1 MNKRCIDYNSI
12 QVKELSD
19 ELGLKP
25 IIVAAKIAV
34 WQDKNNTYD
43 FPSANDLVEGIL
55 KSNEKTLNQTEI
67 TIGNK
72 KYKQGIYSFKEI
84 FENIGEKLVSEEV
97 DFVFEQNSELEKIGT
112 RKQYSEYLSTIFPNS
127 KVKDILYHGT
137 TESFDTF
144 QVPMEQNALGNLY
157 SAGLHFGTL
166 EQASIFDNSLVQ
178 NVQPINPDNIKY
190 EDLASKGD
198 SVRFG
203 NKNYY
208 YNENKK
214 LIESIT
220 SITSDGEFN
229 TSNKS
234 ISFEELPK
242 SVINTLEERKQK
254 YIDSLNEEINK
265 DKNKTLKIIPVL
277 LNISKLYGSE
287 DVQHNEVWDEILR
300 KTIKTSTEG
309 IVYENKFEG
318 EGKSYIVTDSKQ
330 VYILGSKKDTEHFSE
345 FVKNYK
351 NPNNHANKL
360 LKMLYGLSNQS
371 IDNMKVEIVDNIVEA
386 GHFDNGII
394 RLNVNSTNP
403 ETVFTHEV
411 IHALTA
417 LKLAYWK
424 KNSPKVYKDMEKVW
438 IDSKAI
444 LDPSNTRY
452 EFSSID
458 EFYAALSKQSFV
470 EELAAIKDDSFIGKL
485 IQMFKDMLS
494 KLGIKVEGTLA
505 ERALNN
511 LTNIV
516 KSEIGSTDSQ
526 VGKLKIVDNKPKTY
540 YQNNSGQ
547 SNQDFIASEKTIRD
561 LAARLANRI
570 GIEVEFIS
578 DRSQNFKGK
587 LEGNIAT
594 INLAYATLDTSIHEI
609 LGHPIINAIKNKVSL
624 KEETYNT
631 DKGKE
636 SVLIEQRSVLYNNLL
651 KELESGKGK
660 EVLDRIKKDY
670 PIRESNFYRIDKGYV
685 NDKWVDVLYDKNRNR
700 VEEAGIGMEARAFLK
715 KLNNNIYT
723 DSLVVAKYD
732 LEEQQEEAIVELV
745 SLMTAEKLDAV
756 KDGKLISLLK
766 RLLKEMATFMR
777 NLLRQKEIEVDKLP
791 DNMTLND
798 IANILAYSNSKIIL
812 PENEVIYTTPDNQ
825 TFKTYQEASNHISK
839 LANSVKDV
847 DLTNKN
853 LDINEMPDYFVF
865 NQGEDG
871 DSVRVFKKDNK
882 WFSQY
887 MGEEDINEISK
898 QEALEI
904 WKDSIKYAPINEG
917 TNMKTTPQNLQAFI
931 EKNKEFEQS
940 KEIIEEWK
948 KVNSIKYNPE
958 EIYSRGQGFYSV
970 VGAYSQFDVK
980 LMFQN
985 LLHHIEDNKKA
996 GGHFA
1001 ISAFTKP
1008 IDKNISH
1015 LEGGGGKIK
1024 FVIYP
1029 KPEDIL
1035 WATNRDAYSGSVW
1048 DAAEK
1053 VNKDKKS
1060 ELLGVSYT
1068 KYPSLAN
1075 INSVQPNLASIVD
1088 NLADHHNELGIVL
1101 SNNFRLEVDED
1112 VPYEI
1117 KRLVGVV
1124 NSVLDDT
1131 YGKIKKPEI
1140 AVKGSTVKVFE
1151 VHDNWDINDDGSTK
1165 IINTYLDEKKALDFI
1180 DAYQDKSVEAG
1191 KRFTLVKS
1199 QRNNGIQPNI
1209 TEKDLKESIGK
1220 IKDKVAKFK
1229 TSFDIEELSYQIL
1242 EDVGDTGDN
1251 DERPFGL
1258 FINNTDVG
1266 GNISDYIQN
1275 FETREQAENWV
1286 EDNGDEYRSR
1296 YKGKEYNEQALI
1308 NTKISALKEV
1318 AKKYPRSLIRSEVIN
1333 SNNFNT
1339 YYQKSVEGGQEMQG
1353 KLSKDNVQVGDLIV
1367 NDKVR
1372 LRVTALNENDLT
1384 TEDGQTIPYDADFN
1398 VFRTAPN
1405 EEISNNK
1412 PIDDVPFNEHESEL
1426 SENKPIEDLAM
1437 EEADNYIPLNPTE
1450 VEVATFD
1457 WVSKIVTSYE
1467 EMGKELSNVSRNNS
1481 GKTLY
1486 NDNVT
1491 HASKIRNI
1499 NKEHATE
1506 TELLKTIKQAA
1517 SIVMY
1522 VSNLKYN
1529 LISKGEISTD
1539 NSAYTNVLNSNL
1551 LGLAKKIAADYKGD
1565 TSEWT
1570 DEQHKKYTEMAA
1582 YIRTYLDIHTN
1593 QSEIANLKLIMKQ
1606 SRNQTEDINAYLKSI
1621 GQSSDYN
1628 SAAQDIQEV
1637 IDAMEE
1643 INLTLKYS
1651 THFAHTLQINNKKEI
1666 AAKIASNNEVIEKK
1680 NNKILAKIA
1689 LNVEKIVKNPEK
1701 KETLEEENEELRK
1714 GLKEMKTI
1722 SSVQQIQNEMMD
1734 GNDNGFLKAVTGSIH
1749 DLGDASMTLL
1759 ANRVEE
1765 NFQKMQNRFA
1775 PMGKE
1780 MTDAWTDFSEDLGAV
1795 YDDEKVMKNFTEII
1809 EYTDR
1814 EGIERTEK
1822 HFISERDMKAYY
1834 EDYHK
1839 TANEIGAIGKEIT
1852 ELYKNISTKPVADE
1866 VEHKAQNDAN
1876 DAIRAEIQGLRV
1888 KIAKIQKDFT
1898 EKLAFSKDKTD
1909 SYIDDNGDIAY
1920 YNNTIGDH
1928 FMRMLDDYKK
1938 ANGEQGLQSFYHY
1951 VESNLDI
1958 KTMKYDNKSFRRNSE
1973 ESYINHLIANSFKG
1987 DILVPK
1993 YSSKLL
1999 IPKKG
2004 SYPSNKLAALS
2015 ASERKAFDIVTK
2027 IYYESQMDLPEYSRP
2042 GTRVPSVPKEYMQK
2056 NLKDK
2061 MAIGKILK
2069 QEFTDHFSDEI
2080 SENDS
2085 KKIPI
2090 YYVGNSMNANEIS
2103 DNYFGTVL
2111 MFAKQAAAFRAKADT
2126 LHLAKEMQYTLGKSK
2141 QQDRTGEIMINKS
2154 LAAMGIT
2161 EAIPSGTDWRQWF
2174 LEKWIDGVF
2183 FGKTNTP
2190 ISWKVGK
2197 HNVRIDKILN
2207 KFMGFSAFGTIGGV
2221 KIVNFFTNLGM
2232 ANTANLM
2239 NTTGYFEGAKTEQ
2252 LYSWVQYMKALY
2264 SGGKVMWDMLLD
2276 HVKQTEYSS
2285 SVYAELMDELEPL
2298 QGEYFDKFGNQLN
2311 RSFLGKAF
2319 STTTWF
2325 APSQFAEVQPQITA
2339 MIATLEN
2346 IPVKL
2351 LDGSSTTL
2359 WKALTASNDL
2369 NANWQTIES
2378 SGDIVGWRN
2387 VREDV
2392 LINKKRKL
2400 EEVNRKLQGNY
2411 KSLGGINSPIM
2422 RQNVFGRM
2430 LENYKKWV
2438 VPGFLSRY
2446 KEDGYS
2452 INRNE
2457 RDEGRYRVLF
2467 NYILSDAK
2475 WMWQSIGDKKVTP
2488 LDILW
2493 ITPENIDRVR
2503 QYFTDEQIIAIR
2515 QAVIEQAF
2523 ITFTSIF
2530 AVIFLAIGKGSDDD
2544 DYMFSTAAAI
2554 TLKISRDFNYFQPLN
2569 IDTPFTTEFFLNE
2582 KPDDMGLS
2590 VPLTSGM
2597 QDVMRIAKNPF
2608 AVMRTLDQIDALF
2621 EILTSNPSATYVKG
2635 DNKGKLK
2642 VGVAGLKL
2650 IGVTTGTDGKIFTDP
2665 LSR

>member
-1 MNKRCIDYNSI
+1 MNRRCINKNAP
-12 QVKELSD
+12 QVIELSKELRMSNV
-19 ELGLKP
+19 
-25 IIVAAKIAV
+25 IVAAKIAV

-43 FPSANDLVEGIL
+43 FPSANDLVEGI
-55 KSNEKTLNQTEI
+55 
-67 TIGNK
+67 
-72 KYKQGIYSFKEI
+72 
-84 FENIGEKLVSEEV
+84 
-97 DFVFEQNSELEKIGT
+97 
-112 RKQYSEYLSTIFPNS
+112 
-127 KVKDILYHGT
+127 
-137 TESFDTF
+137 
-144 QVPMEQNALGNLY
+144 
-157 SAGLHFGTL
+157 
-166 EQASIFDNSLVQ
+166 
-178 NVQPINPDNIKY
+178 
-190 EDLASKGD
+190 
-198 SVRFG
+198 
-203 NKNYY
+203 
-208 YNENKK
+208 
-214 LIESIT
+214 
-220 SITSDGEFN
+220 
-229 TSNKS
+229 
-234 ISFEELPK
+234 
-242 SVINTLEERKQK
+242 
-254 YIDSLNEEINK
+254 
-265 DKNKTLKIIPVL
+265 
-277 LNISKLYGSE
+277 
-287 DVQHNEVWDEILR
+287 
-300 KTIKTSTEG
+300 
-309 IVYENKFEG
+309 
-318 EGKSYIVTDSKQ
+318 
-330 VYILGSKKDTEHFSE
+330 
-345 FVKNYK
+345 
-351 NPNNHANKL
+351 
-360 LKMLYGLSNQS
+360 
-371 IDNMKVEIVDNIVEA
+371 
-386 GHFDNGII
+386 
-394 RLNVNSTNP
+394 
-403 ETVFTHEV
+403 
-411 IHALTA
+411 
-417 LKLAYWK
+417 
-424 KNSPKVYKDMEKVW
+424 
-438 IDSKAI
+438 
-444 LDPSNTRY
+444 
-452 EFSSID
+452 SS
-458 EFYAALSKQSFV
+458 Q
-470 EELAAIKDDSFIGKL
+470 
-485 IQMFKDMLS
+485 
-494 KLGIKVEGTLA
+494 
-505 ERALNN
+505 
-511 LTNIV
+511 
-516 KSEIGSTDSQ
+516 
-526 VGKLKIVDNKPKTY
+526 PKTY
-540 YQNNSGQ
+540 YQTGESKEAI
-547 SNQDFIASEKTIRD
+547 IASEKTIRD

-570 GIEVEFIS
+570 GIEVKFIS

-594 INLAYATLDTSIHEI
+594 VNLAYANLDTPIHEI
-609 LGHPIINAIKNKVSL
+609 LGHPIINTIKNKISF
-624 KEETYNT
+624 KEETFDT

-660 EVLDRIKKDY
+660 EVLDRIKRDY
-670 PIRESNFYRIDKGYV
+670 SANPLEKKSIFKEKEVMSVKFRV
-685 NDKWVDVLYDKNRNR
+685 NDITEDKYFTITYKDESSESIFFDNLD
-700 VEEAGIGMEARAFLK
+700 EESIIQLS
-715 KLNNNIYT
+715 KLAKSYT
-723 DSLVVAKYD
+723 

-745 SLMTAEKLDAV
+745 SLMAAEKLDAV

-812 PENEVIYTTPDNQ
+812 PGNEVIYTTPDNQ
-825 TFKTYQEASNHISK
+825 TFKTYQEASNHIAEMTK
-839 LANSVKDV
+839 NVKDV
-847 DLTNKN
+847 DLDNIRISSQ
-853 LDINEMPDYFVF
+853 DRIDPIN
-865 NQGEDG
+865 
-871 DSVRVFKKDNK
+871 SKKIKRVYIKSEYELGLGLLTEYIIEYTDNTT
-882 WFSQY
+882 QRY
-887 MGEEDINEISK
+887 MSEELTQEQSK
-898 QEALEI
+898 FF
-904 WKDSIKYAPINEG
+904 DSIIS
-917 TNMKTTPQNLQAFI
+917 TPHIKDFI
-931 EKNKEFEQS
+931 EKNKEYEQS

-948 KVNSIKYNPE
+948 KVNGIKYNPE

-970 VGAYSQFDVK
+970 VGAYSTFDVK

-1029 KPEDIL
+1029 KSEDIL

-1068 KYPSLAN
+1068 KYPSLQN
-1075 INSVQPNLASIVD
+1075 INSVQPNLASIID
-1088 NLADHHNELGIVL
+1088 NLSDHHNELGIVL

-1117 KRLVGVV
+1117 KRLVGVI

-1131 YGKIKKPEI
+1131 YGKIKKP
-1140 AVKGSTVKVFE
+1140 TVNQSK
-1151 VHDNWDINDDGSTK
+1151 DIRWRVD
-1165 IINTYLDEKKALDFI
+1165 
-1180 DAYQDKSVEAG
+1180 YQDMTSEREFYFSTEKEALEFVEKEKIG
-1191 KRFTLVKS
+1191 QIPEEQVYYSKPFKENFNGG
-1199 QRNNGIQPNI
+1199 QGIQPTI
-1209 TEKDLKESIGK
+1209 TEKDLKLGFNGVRNK
-1220 IKDKVAKFK
+1220 LLD
-1229 TSFDIEELSYQIL
+1229 EEK
-1242 EDVGDTGDN
+1242 N
-1251 DERPFGL
+1251 
-1258 FINNTDVG
+1258 
-1266 GNISDYIQN
+1266 
-1275 FETREQAENWV
+1275 
-1286 EDNGDEYRSR
+1286 
-1296 YKGKEYNEQALI
+1296 KEYSEQALI

-1367 NDKVR
+1367 NNSVG

-1384 TEDGQTIPYDADFN
+1384 AEDGQTIPYDADFN

-1405 EEISNNK
+1405 EISNNK
-1412 PIDDVPFNEHESEL
+1412 SIEDVPFNEYESEL

-1506 TELLKTIKQAA
+1506 SELLKTIKQAA

-1529 LISKGEISTD
+1529 LISKGEVSTD
-1539 NSAYTNVLNSNL
+1539 KSAYTNVLNSPL

-1628 SAAQDIQEV
+1628 SAAQDIQQV

-1666 AAKIASNNEVIEKK
+1666 AAKIASNNEIIEKK

-1689 LNVEKIVKNPEK
+1689 LNEEKIVKNPEK
-1701 KETLEEENEELRK
+1701 KEKLEEENEELRK
-1714 GLKEMKTI
+1714 GLKEIKTV
-1722 SSVQQIQNEMMD
+1722 SSVQQIQNELMD

-1909 SYIDDNGDIAY
+1909 SYIDDNGDVAY

-1958 KTMKYDNKSFRRNSE
+1958 KTMKYDNKSFRRSSE
-1973 ESYINHLIANSFKG
+1973 ESYINYLIANSFKG

-2015 ASERKAFDIVTK
+2015 DSERKAFDIVTK

-2239 NTTGYFEGAKTEQ
+2239 NTTGYFEGAKNEK
-2252 LYSWVQYMKALY
+2252 LYSWVQYMKAIY

-2369 NANWQTIES
+2369 NANWQTIDS

-2392 LINKKRKL
+2392 LVNKKRKL

>member
-1 MNKRCIDYNSI
+1 MAC
-12 QVKELSD
+12 
-19 ELGLKP
+19 
-25 IIVAAKIAV
+25 
-34 WQDKNNTYD
+34 
-43 FPSANDLVEGIL
+43 
-55 KSNEKTLNQTEI
+55 
-67 TIGNK
+67 
-72 KYKQGIYSFKEI
+72 KYKY
-84 FENIGEKLVSEEV
+84 
-97 DFVFEQNSELEKIGT
+97 
-112 RKQYSEYLSTIFPNS
+112 
-127 KVKDILYHGT
+127 
-137 TESFDTF
+137 
-144 QVPMEQNALGNLY
+144 
-157 SAGLHFGTL
+157 
-166 EQASIFDNSLVQ
+166 
-178 NVQPINPDNIKY
+178 
-190 EDLASKGD
+190 
-198 SVRFG
+198 
-203 NKNYY
+203 
-208 YNENKK
+208 
-214 LIESIT
+214 
-220 SITSDGEFN
+220 
-229 TSNKS
+229 
-234 ISFEELPK
+234 
-242 SVINTLEERKQK
+242 
-254 YIDSLNEEINK
+254 
-265 DKNKTLKIIPVL
+265 
-277 LNISKLYGSE
+277 
-287 DVQHNEVWDEILR
+287 
-300 KTIKTSTEG
+300 
-309 IVYENKFEG
+309 
-318 EGKSYIVTDSKQ
+318 
-330 VYILGSKKDTEHFSE
+330 
-345 FVKNYK
+345 
-351 NPNNHANKL
+351 
-360 LKMLYGLSNQS
+360 
-371 IDNMKVEIVDNIVEA
+371 
-386 GHFDNGII
+386 
-394 RLNVNSTNP
+394 
-403 ETVFTHEV
+403 
-411 IHALTA
+411 
-417 LKLAYWK
+417 
-424 KNSPKVYKDMEKVW
+424 
-438 IDSKAI
+438 
-444 LDPSNTRY
+444 
-452 EFSSID
+452 
-458 EFYAALSKQSFV
+458 
-470 EELAAIKDDSFIGKL
+470 
-485 IQMFKDMLS
+485 
-494 KLGIKVEGTLA
+494 
-505 ERALNN
+505 
-511 LTNIV
+511 
-516 KSEIGSTDSQ
+516 
-526 VGKLKIVDNKPKTY
+526 
-540 YQNNSGQ
+540 
-547 SNQDFIASEKTIRD
+547 
-561 LAARLANRI
+561 
-570 GIEVEFIS
+570 
-578 DRSQNFKGK
+578 
-587 LEGNIAT
+587 
-594 INLAYATLDTSIHEI
+594 
-609 LGHPIINAIKNKVSL
+609 
-624 KEETYNT
+624 
-631 DKGKE
+631 
-636 SVLIEQRSVLYNNLL
+636 
-651 KELESGKGK
+651 
-660 EVLDRIKKDY
+660 
-670 PIRESNFYRIDKGYV
+670 
-685 NDKWVDVLYDKNRNR
+685 NDKWYSR
-700 VEEAGIGMEARAFLK
+700 EEIF
-715 KLNNNIYT
+715 
-723 DSLVVAKYD
+723 
-732 LEEQQEEAIVELV
+732 
-745 SLMTAEKLDAV
+745 
-756 KDGKLISLLK
+756 
-766 RLLKEMATFMR
+766 
-777 NLLRQKEIEVDKLP
+777 
-791 DNMTLND
+791 
-798 IANILAYSNSKIIL
+798 NILAN
-812 PENEVIYTTPDNQ
+812 EN
-825 TFKTYQEASNHISK
+825 
-839 LANSVKDV
+839 
-847 DLTNKN
+847 
-853 LDINEMPDYFVF
+853 
-865 NQGEDG
+865 
-871 DSVRVFKKDNK
+871 
-882 WFSQY
+882 
-887 MGEEDINEISK
+887 
-898 QEALEI
+898 
-904 WKDSIKYAPINEG
+904 
-917 TNMKTTPQNLQAFI
+917 
-931 EKNKEFEQS
+931 
-940 KEIIEEWK
+940 
-948 KVNSIKYNPE
+948 
-958 EIYSRGQGFYSV
+958 
-970 VGAYSQFDVK
+970 
-980 LMFQN
+980 
-985 LLHHIEDNKKA
+985 
-996 GGHFA
+996 
-1001 ISAFTKP
+1001 
-1008 IDKNISH
+1008 
-1015 LEGGGGKIK
+1015 
-1024 FVIYP
+1024 
-1029 KPEDIL
+1029 
-1035 WATNRDAYSGSVW
+1035 
-1048 DAAEK
+1048 
-1053 VNKDKKS
+1053 
-1060 ELLGVSYT
+1060 
-1068 KYPSLAN
+1068 
-1075 INSVQPNLASIVD
+1075 
-1088 NLADHHNELGIVL
+1088 GI
-1101 SNNFRLEVDED
+1101 
-1112 VPYEI
+1112 
-1117 KRLVGVV
+1117 
-1124 NSVLDDT
+1124 DT

-1140 AVKGSTVKVFE
+1140 IQKGKQKKEVYLVYDGYTVDIDGDDTLSGSFNSKEEAESFINSTEERDDRYNIKK
-1151 VHDNWDINDDGSTK
+1151 DIITVS
-1165 IINTYLDEKKALDFI
+1165 
-1180 DAYQDKSVEAG
+1180 
-1191 KRFTLVKS
+1191 
-1199 QRNNGIQPNI
+1199 GIQPTK

-1353 KLSKDNVQVGDLIV
+1353 KLSKENVQVGDLIV
-1367 NDKVR
+1367 NKSI
-1372 LRVTALNENDLT
+1372 E
-1384 TEDGQTIPYDADFN
+1384 
-1398 VFRTAPN
+1398 
-1405 EEISNNK
+1405 
-1412 PIDDVPFNEHESEL
+1412 DVPFNEHESEL

-1486 NDNVT
+1486 NDNIT

-1506 TELLKTIKQAA
+1506 NELLKTIKQAA

-1539 NSAYTNVLNSNL
+1539 KSAYTNVLNSPL

-1643 INLTLKYS
+1643 MNLTLKYS

-1666 AAKIASNNEVIEKK
+1666 AAKIASNNEIIEKK

-1689 LNVEKIVKNPEK
+1689 LNEEKIVKNPEK
-1701 KETLEEENEELRK
+1701 KEKFEEENEELRK
-1714 GLKEMKTI
+1714 GLKEIKTV
-1722 SSVQQIQNEMMD
+1722 SSVQQIQNELMD

-1749 DLGDASMTLL
+1749 DLGDASMSLL

-1920 YNNTIGDH
+1920 YHNGISDH

-1938 ANGEQGLQSFYHY
+1938 ATGEQGLQSFYHY

-1973 ESYINHLIANSFKG
+1973 ESYINHLIANNFKG

-2239 NTTGYFEGAKTEQ
+2239 NTTGYFEGAKNEK
-2252 LYSWVQYMKALY
+2252 LYSWVQYMKAIY

-2325 APSQFAEVQPQITA
+2325 APSQFAEVQSQITA

-2411 KSLGGINSPIM
+2411 KSLGGINNPIM

-2493 ITPENIDRVR
+2493 ITPKNIDRVR

-2523 ITFTSIF
+2523 ITFTSIM
-2530 AVIFLAIGKGSDDD
+2530 AVILLAIGKGSDDD